1 MTWRIY
7 HHPSEPE
14 GTKPED
20 AVAEDE
26 ISIESVAPPLDP
38 QAQLHADLKA
48 ARDEVAD
55 WQDRFLRKAAEFENY
70 RKRTDREKT
79 DAMIA
84 AKSAILLEF
93 LPAADA
99 CERALQTLGDAK
111 AASGNLQQ
119 YQQGVELLY
128 KQLLD
133 VLNRVGAVPLEAE
146 GKPFDPHLH
155 EALSRE
161 ETNEVKED
169 TVVRELRKGYLF
181 RDKLLRPAQVIV
193 AVQPKAKDETS

>member
-14 GTKPED
+14 GTEPDGAVPED
-20 AVAEDE
+20 EV
-26 ISIESVAPPLDP
+26 STESVAPPLDP
-38 QAQLHADLKA
+38 QAQLQADLKA
-48 ARDEVAD
+48 AKDEVAE

-70 RKRTDREKT
+70 RKRTDKEKT
-79 DAMIA
+79 EAMIA
-84 AKSAILLEF
+84 AKSSILLEF
-93 LPAADA
+93 LFVADA
-99 CERALQTLGDAK
+99 CERALQTLGKAK
-111 AASGNLQQ
+111 EAPGNLQQ

-128 KQLLD
+128 KQLFD
-133 VLNRVGAVPLEAE
+133 VLNRVGAAPIEAE

-169 TVVRELRKGYLF
+169 TIVRELRKGYLF

-193 AVQPKAKDETS
+193 AVKPKGTDKTS